1 MDLDDSIAI
10 VTPEGFAL
18 DLRLAGVGSRFIAG
32 ATDLIIQLILAV
44 TILLVTQ
51 GLAGGGGLLDALAVI
66 GLFADLLLYPILFE
80 VLGHG
85 RTPGKRLCHLRVLR
99 SDGSPVD
106 LQASAI
112 RNLMRLID
120 GEPLLYLP
128 TLVSIA
134 VTRHDQRPGDLAA
147 ATIVVREDAAA
158 RRPGRRR
165 RRQGPRDEAAA
176 GEPGDGARW
185 DTSAVTPQELAAVRR
200 FLERRDTLDPDA
212 RRLLARR
219 LAAGLRERVTGA
231 TAELG
236 PEPFLEA
243 VARARGR

>member
-10 VTPEGFAL
+10 LTPEGFEL
-18 DLRLAGVGSRFIAG
+18 ELRLAGVGSRFIAG

-44 TILLVTQ
+44 ILVLVT
-51 GLAGGGGLLDALAVI
+51 GVVGGGGGLLTAVAVL
-66 GLFADLLLYPILFE
+66 GLFADYLLYPILFE

-99 SDGSPVD
+99 ADGAPVD

-120 GEPLLYLP
+120 GETLLYLP

-147 ATIVVREDAAA
+147 ATIVVREPSGP
-158 RRPGRRR
+158 RRPGRRLR
-165 RRQGPRDEAAA
+165 RREPAPETGPGAETS
-176 GEPGDGARW
+176 PPARW
-185 DTSAVTPQELAAVRR
+185 DTSAVTVQELAAVRR
-200 FLERRDTLDPDA
+200 FT
-212 RRLLARR
+212 
-219 LAAGLRERVTGA
+219 
-231 TAELG
+231 
-236 PEPFLEA
+236 
-243 VARARGR
+243 